1 MQEIKEMNPQRPDYK
16 SEIVEILRS
25 NSSPIVKKEKI
36 HGYHENDIADA
47 LELLSHD
54 ERLKLYRLLDV
65 ETLSNVLEYTE
76 EEFDTYFEELGIKSK
91 LAVLKE
97 TEVGTVVDYL
107 RHINREERDNLIEL
121 MDEETKDEVGFIATF
136 DEDEIGSKISTN
148 YISVCYKLD
157 IKGAMSELIAQAA
170 DNDNISTIYVVDEE
184 ERYVGAIELKDLIRA
199 RETDSLHSLM
209 ASSYP
214 YIYANELI
222 DECIER
228 IKDYQEDS
236 FPVLDLDNKLKGVFT
251 SQDLA
256 VLIDE
261 EMGEDYAK
269 LAGLS
274 AEEDLNE
281 PLKTSISK
289 RLPWLVILLVLGL
302 VVSSVV
308 GVFESVVSSI
318 TVAICFQSL
327 ILDMSG
333 NVGTQSLAVTIRV
346 LMDEELDLKQ
356 KLNLIFKESK
366 VGLFNGMI
374 LGTLS
379 FVFIGLYLWLIKGE
393 ALHFAFAMSTC
404 TGIALMVAMFLSSI
418 SGTVVPLIFKKLKID
433 PAVASG
439 PLITTIN
446 DLVAVVTYYGLVW
459 VLLINILSF

>member
-333 NVGTQSLAVTIRV
+333 NVGTQSLSVTIRV
-346 LMDEELDLKQ
+346 LMDE
-356 KLNLIFKESK
+356 
-366 VGLFNGMI
+366 
-374 LGTLS
+374 
-379 FVFIGLYLWLIKGE
+379 
-393 ALHFAFAMSTC
+393 
-404 TGIALMVAMFLSSI
+404 
-418 SGTVVPLIFKKLKID
+418 
-433 PAVASG
+433 
-439 PLITTIN
+439 
-446 DLVAVVTYYGLVW
+446 
-459 VLLINILSF
+459 